1 MITTLAAERRQFS
14 ANLAAM
20 KHEAGRLGLWS
31 TMRALDEATRRVG
44 WEIADI
50 EEGRQAD
57 VLAGRPKGS
66 GR

>member
-1 MITTLAAERRQFS
+1 MSTLAAERRQFS

-20 KHEAGRLGLWS
+20 KHEAGRLGLWR
-31 TMRALDEATRRVG
+31 TMRALEEATMRVG

-57 VLAGRPKGS
+57 VPGGRPKRS
-66 GR
+66 GT